1 MDTEASQHSLVERAT
16 AHAALAD
23 PHRLAIVDEL
33 RISDRSPSEL
43 AESLGLASNLI
54 AHHMGVLE
62 GARLIDRLESHGD
75 RRRRYVRLRAQA
87 LAELTRPARLQTAEV
102 LFVCTANSARSQLA
116 AALWNQVHVVPAQS
130 AGIQPAPRVHP
141 EAVRVARRFDLDLED
156 ARPRALEP
164 HQLESALVITVCDQ
178 AHEALIGGSRP
189 PFVHWSI
196 PDPARGGDEKSF
208 RRAADRIARRVH
220 ELAPLVAPVP

>member
-1 MDTEASQHSLVERAT
+1 MSVEIFDRSLADRARAHS
-16 AHAALAD
+16 ALAD

-33 RISDRSPSEL
+33 GISDRSPSEL
-43 AESLGLASNLI
+43 AASLGLASNLL
-54 AHHMGVLE
+54 AHHIGVLE
-62 GARLIDRLESHGD
+62 VSGLIERLESHGD
-75 RRRRYVRLRAQA
+75 GRRRYLRLRADA
-87 LAELTRPARLQTAEV
+87 LAELTPPAHLQTASV

-130 AGIQPAPRVHP
+130 AGTEPAPRVHP
-141 EAVRVARRFDLDLED
+141 EAVRVARRFDIDLQE

-164 HQLESALVITVCDQ
+164 HELQTALVITVCDP
-178 AHEALIGGSRP
+178 AHEVLAARGRA

-196 PDPARGGDEKSF
+196 ADPAAGGDRKSF
-208 RRAADRIARRVH
+208 HLAADRIARRVH

>member
-1 MDTEASQHSLVERAT
+1 MFADVSGRGLADRAK

-62 GARLIDRLESHGD
+62 GASLIERLESHGD
-75 RRRRYVRLRAQA
+75 RRRRYVRLRAHA
-87 LAELTRPARLQTAEV
+87 LAELTRPAQLQTAAV

-116 AALWNQVHVVPAQS
+116 EALWNQVHVVPAQS
-130 AGIQPAPRVHP
+130 AGTQPAPRVHP
-141 EAVRVARRFDLDLED
+141 EAVHVARRFDIDLED

-164 HQLESALVITVCDQ
+164 HELESALVVTVCDQ
-178 AHEALIGGSRP
+178 AHEALTGGART

-196 PDPARGGDEKSF
+196 ADPAEGGDKRSF
-208 RRAADRIARRVH
+208 RLAADRIARRVH

>member
-1 MDTEASQHSLVERAT
+1 MFTDVSGLADRAK

-33 RISDRSPSEL
+33 TISDRSPSEL

-62 GARLIDRLESHGD
+62 GASLIERLESHGD

-87 LAELTRPARLQTAEV
+87 LAELTRPAHLQTAEV

-141 EAVRVARRFDLDLED
+141 EAVRVARRFDIDLED

-164 HQLESALVITVCDQ
+164 QQLESALVVTVCDQ
-178 AHEALIGGSRP
+178 AHEALTGGART

-196 PDPARGGDEKSF
+196 ADPAKGGDKKSF
-208 RRAADRIARRVH
+208 RLAADRIARRVH

>member
-1 MDTEASQHSLVERAT
+1 MTTEVSHRSLGDRAT

-54 AHHMGVLE
+54 AHHIGVLE

-75 RRRRYVRLRAQA
+75 RRRRYVRLRAHA
-87 LAELTRPARLQTAEV
+87 LTELTRPAHLQTAEV

-130 AGIQPAPRVHP
+130 AGIQPAPQVHP
-141 EAVRVARRFDLDLED
+141 EAVRVARRFDIDLED
-156 ARPRALEP
+156 ARPRALDP

-178 AHEALIGGSRP
+178 AHEALTGARP

-196 PDPARGGDEKSF
+196 PDPAKGGDEKSF
-208 RRAADRIARRVH
+208 QLAADRIARRVH

>member
-1 MDTEASQHSLVERAT
+1 MVTEVSRSLVDRAR

-43 AESLGLASNLI
+43 AESLDLASNLI
-54 AHHMGVLE
+54 AHHIGVLE
-62 GARLIDRLESHGD
+62 RTGLIERLVSHGD
-75 RRRRYVRLRAQA
+75 RRRRYVRFRAQA
-87 LAELTRPARLQTAEV
+87 LTELTQPAYLQTAEV

-116 AALWNQVHVVPAQS
+116 AALWNQVHVVPARS
-130 AGIQPAPRVHP
+130 AGTHPALRVHP
-141 EAVRVARRFDLDLED
+141 AAVRVARRFDIDLAD
-156 ARPRALEP
+156 TRPRGLEA

-178 AHEALIGGSRP
+178 AHEALTGGGRT

-196 PDPARGGDEKSF
+196 ADPAKSGDNRSF
-208 RRAADRIARRVH
+208 RLAADRIARRVH